1 MEKKSSGTQNKRH
14 LIRIPLIVLSGFP
27 QARSEIYCYGDLLHT
42 VQMSEIY
49 SDSKTF
55 VDMKQKNSTTETLRR
70 FNNMRART
78 GPNPTKEEIV
88 KPFRKPPP
96 SPSSPER
103 DSNLDL
109 PVFGSL
115 AQHKTSTLTNY
126 STEAVHPTEI
136 RTSISPSSVVELNT
150 TSVLANYAT
159 EAGHSGNDDFTI
171 TIGDHLSP
179 VVPEI
184 RMRVRSF
191 VDDNFESGN
200 ELITW
205 ELEDWKEDPKFLL
218 GILNS
223 DFRSWASDLNAL
235 WKNLSRKMDD
245 DVKQNQE
252 QYSIIYVPNGFVIPG
267 GRFREFYYW
276 DSYWIVRGLLL
287 SEMYN
292 TTKGILNNFLSMVN
306 TYGFVPNGGRV
317 YYVER
322 SQPPLLTP
330 MVQQYLHAT
339 KDVGFLVDN
348 IDLLEKEYYFWI
360 SKRTVDV
367 TKNGKTYRMARY
379 YSKSSGPRPES
390 YREDYQT
397 ANNSKTEEERTNLY
411 IEIKSAAESG
421 WDFSS
426 RWFIKNATDKGN
438 LSNIQ
443 THNII
448 PVDLNAFL
456 YRNAIIL
463 AEFFWLLG
471 NKEQTSY
478 YAKEAAR
485 WKEAV
490 MEVLW
495 NEEVGVWLDYD
506 IKNGVSRNYFYPS
519 NVAPLWT
526 KCYNE
531 KDKVNISTKVLAY
544 LKNQNIDYY
553 KGGIPTSVG
562 NTGEQWD
569 MPNAWP
575 PLQIIAIQGLAELG
589 LPEAEEAALKMA
601 TNWVR
606 ANYKG
611 YQKTGEMFEKYDA
624 VNPGAYG
631 GGGEYT
637 VQSGFGWTNG
647 IILELLNTYGRVLQ
661 PNDRLRIK
669 KGPPSNRL
677 NYVHRSTDIRIGNKR
692 GVVEWNGFSGEMD
705 DNHGK
710 RS

>member
-1 MEKKSSGTQNKRH
+1 MFSLR
-14 LIRIPLIVLSGFP
+14 PLLVAVLVVIAAGQDLP
-27 QARSEIYCYGDLLHT
+27 PPCDSEIYCYGDLLHT

-78 GPNPTKEEIV
+78 GPNPTKEETHCYT
-88 KPFRKPPP
+88 
-96 SPSSPER
+96 
-103 DSNLDL
+103 SNLQASGIE
-109 PVFGSL
+109 PS
-115 AQHKTSTLTNY
+115 TSESVARNSDHLT
-126 STEAVHPTEI
+126 TEA
-136 RTSISPSSVVELNT
+136 
-150 TSVLANYAT
+150 
-159 EAGHSGNDDFTI
+159 
-171 TIGDHLSP
+171 
-179 VVPEI
+179 
-184 RMRVRSF
+184 VRSF

-677 NYVHRSTDIRIGNKR
+677 NYVHRSTDSERR
-692 GVVEWNGFSGEMD
+692 
-705 DNHGK
+705 
-710 RS
+710 

>member
-1 MEKKSSGTQNKRH
+1 MVNSA
-14 LIRIPLIVLSGFP
+14 IPLAVKIWRNPPLSTFCSG
-27 QARSEIYCYGDLLHT
+27 
-42 VQMSEIY
+42 
-49 SDSKTF
+49 SKFT
-55 VDMKQKNSTTETLRR
+55 
-70 FNNMRART
+70 
-78 GPNPTKEEIV
+78 NP
-88 KPFRKPPP
+88 
-96 SPSSPER
+96 
-103 DSNLDL
+103 
-109 PVFGSL
+109 
-115 AQHKTSTLTNY
+115 STL
-126 STEAVHPTEI
+126 PTCI
-136 RTSISPSSVVELNT
+136 LTLQ
-150 TSVLANYAT
+150 
-159 EAGHSGNDDFTI
+159 
-171 TIGDHLSP
+171 
-179 VVPEI
+179 
-184 RMRVRSF
+184 VRSF
-191 VDDNFESGN
+191 VEDNFESGN
-200 ELITW
+200 ELIAW

-218 GILNS
+218 RILNR

-245 DVKQNQE
+245 DVRQNQE
-252 QYSIIYVPNGFVIPG
+252 QYSIIYVPDGFVIPG

-287 SEMYN
+287 SEMYT
-292 TTKGILNNFLSMVN
+292 TTKGILKNFLSMVN

-348 IDLLEKEYYFWI
+348 IDLLEKEYNFWI

-390 YREDYQT
+390 YRLDDIFEYL
-397 ANNSKTEEERTNLY
+397 KTTTTV
-411 IEIKSAAESG
+411 A
-421 WDFSS
+421 
-426 RWFIKNATDKGN
+426 GN

-495 NEEVGVWLDYD
+495 DDEVGVWLDYD
-506 IKNGVSRNYFYPS
+506 LKNGVSRNYFYPS

-526 KCYNE
+526 QMLQRNYQSEGDRGTIPVGCTK

-544 LKNQNIDYY
+544 LKSQNIDYY

-589 LPEAEEAALKMA
+589 LPEAEEAAFKMA

-606 ANYKG
+606 ANFKG
-611 YQKTGEMFEKYDA
+611 YQKTGEMFEKAGSAGKKNLKGSFYEKWTALNINIDLFVGQYDA

-647 IILELLNTYGRVLQ
+647 IILELLNTYGSVLQ
-661 PNDRLRIK
+661 PNDKIRIK

-677 NYVHRSTDIRIGNKR
+677 NYVHRSTGSCVARFTLLPDEFRDDDMRWVHDNPM
-692 GVVEWNGFSGEMD
+692 EMFHEMD
-705 DNHGK
+705 RGGGGEEDE
-710 RS
+710 